1 MSISPNVPTPQ
12 ESYHYESTGTPRW
25 IAVLFGVLIALM
37 AVLGYAGYSTQT
49 RLSQDL
55 AKQQDQDKILVAQLD
70 QANSRIADL
79 KSKMEITT
87 QRVGL
92 TQSEL
97 AQAKSR
103 AESIRKEQQTSD
115 EKLTAQLSQ
124 VKQESEEKIG
134 AVATEVG
141 GAKKDIEATKT
152 DLEATKGKLERS
164 LGDMNVMSGLIAR
177 NHDDLDE
184 LRRRGDRNYYEFT
197 VQKTK
202 TPQRVGPVQINL
214 SKVDQKKAK
223 YTMVVFVDDRSIEK
237 KDKTA
242 GEPVQFYV
250 KGASRMAPYEIVVFD
265 VGKNQITGYLAT
277 PKEGGPGAAASAP
290 APAAAAQTPAATP
303 TSAPTL
309 KQAGKP

>member
-1 MSISPNVPTPQ
+1 MSISPNVPTAQ
-12 ESYHYESTGTPRW
+12 ESYQYESTGTPRW
-25 IAVLFGVLIALM
+25 IAVLFGVVIALL
-37 AVLGYAGYSTQT
+37 AVLGYAGYSTES

-55 AKQQDQDKILVAQLD
+55 AKQQDQNKILTAQLD

-115 EKLTAQLSQ
+115 QKLTAELTQAQ
-124 VKQESEEKIG
+124 KENEEKIG

-141 GAKKDIEATKT
+141 GAKKEIEATKT

-164 LGDMNVMSGLIAR
+164 LGDMNVMSGLIAHNR
-177 NHDDLDE
+177 DDLED

-197 VQKTK
+197 LQRTK
-202 TPQRVGPVQINL
+202 TPQRVGPVQMNL
-214 SKVDQKKAK
+214 TKVDPKKSK
-223 YTMVVFVDDRSIEK
+223 YTLTVFVDDRSIEK

-250 KGASRMAPYEIVVFD
+250 KGSSRMAPYEIVVFD
-265 VGKNQITGYLAT
+265 VGRSQINGYLAT
-277 PKEGGPGAAASAP
+277 PKDAGAAAAPAATPASAP
-290 APAAAAQTPAATP
+290 A
-303 TSAPTL
+303 
-309 KQAGKP
+309 KP

>member
-1 MSISPNVPTPQ
+1 MSISPNVPSPQ
-12 ESYHYESTGTPRW
+12 ESYQYESTGTPRW
-25 IAVLFGVLIALM
+25 IAVLFGVVIALL
-37 AVLGYAGYSTQT
+37 AVLGFAGYSTQS

-55 AKQQDQDKILVAQLD
+55 AEQQKQNKVLTAQLD
-70 QANSRIADL
+70 QANTRIADL

-103 AESIRKEQQTSD
+103 AESIRKEQQSSD
-115 EKLTAQLSQ
+115 QRLTAQLGQ
-124 VKQESEEKIG
+124 VQKESEEKIG

-177 NHDDLDE
+177 SRDDLED

-197 VQKTK
+197 LQRSRNA
-202 TPQRVGPVQINL
+202 QRVGPVQMSLN
-214 SKVDQKKAK
+214 KTDPKKAK
-223 YTMVVFVDDRSIEK
+223 YTLTVVADDKTIEK
-237 KDKTA
+237 RDKTS

-250 KGASRMAPYEIVVFD
+250 KGTSRMAPYEIVVFD

-277 PKEGGPGAAASAP
+277 PKDGGGAAATP
-290 APAAAAQTPAATP
+290 APAAAP
-303 TSAPTL
+303 T
-309 KQAGKP
+309 KP

>member
-1 MSISPNVPTPQ
+1 MSISPNIPSPQ
-12 ESYHYESTGTPRW
+12 ESHEYESIGTPRW
-25 IAVLFGVLIALM
+25 IIVLFGVVIVAL
-37 AVLGYAGYSTQT
+37 AVLGIAGYSTQS

-55 AKQQDQDKILVAQLD
+55 AEQQKQNKVLSTQLD

-79 KSKMEITT
+79 KSQMELAT

-97 AQAKSR
+97 ASAKSR
-103 AESIRKEQQTSD
+103 AEAIRKEQQTSD
-115 EKLTAQLSQ
+115 QRLTAQL
-124 VKQESEEKIG
+124 KESEEKIG
-134 AVATEVG
+134 AVASEVG

-164 LGDMNVMSGLIAR
+164 LGDMNIMSGLIAR

-197 VQKTK
+197 LQRSKSA
-202 TPQRVGPVQINL
+202 QRVGPVQISLN
-214 SKVDQKKAK
+214 KTDAKKSM
-223 YTMVVFVDDRSIEK
+223 YTITVVADDKTIPKR
-237 KDKTA
+237 DKTA

-250 KGASRMAPYEIVVFD
+250 KGSARMAPYEIVVFD

-277 PKEGGPGAAASAP
+277 PKEPGAAAPSAASAP
-290 APAAAAQTPAATP
+290 PAA
-303 TSAPTL
+303 
-309 KQAGKP
+309 KP

>member
-1 MSISPNVPTPQ
+1 M
-12 ESYHYESTGTPRW
+12 
-25 IAVLFGVLIALM
+25 
-37 AVLGYAGYSTQT
+37 
-49 RLSQDL
+49 SQDL
-55 AKQQDQDKILVAQLD
+55 ADQQKQNKVLTAQLD

-79 KSKMEITT
+79 KSQMEITT

-92 TQSEL
+92 TQSEI

-115 EKLTAQLSQ
+115 QRLTTQL
-124 VKQESEEKIG
+124 KESEEKIG

-164 LGDMNVMSGLIAR
+164 LGDMNVMSGLIAH

-197 VQKTK
+197 LQRSKRAE
-202 TPQRVGPVQINL
+202 RVGPVQMSLN
-214 SKVDQKKAK
+214 KTDPKRAK
-223 YTMVVFVDDRSIEK
+223 YTLTVVADDKTIEK
-237 KDKTA
+237 KDKTS

-250 KGASRMAPYEIVVFD
+250 KGSSRMAPYEIVVFD

-277 PKEGGPGAAASAP
+277 PKDGGAAAAP
-290 APAAAAQTPAATP
+290 APAATP
-303 TSAPTL
+303 T
-309 KQAGKP
+309 KP

>member
-12 ESYHYESTGTPRW
+12 ESYNYESTGTPRW
-25 IAVLFGVLIALM
+25 IAALFGVVIALLV
-37 AVLGYAGYSTQT
+37 VLGIAGYTTQT

-55 AKQQDQDKILVAQLD
+55 SKQQDQNKILTAQLD

-79 KSKMEITT
+79 KSQMEITT

-103 AESIRKEQQTSD
+103 AESIRKEQQASD
-115 EKLTAQLSQ
+115 QKLTAQLSQ
-124 VKQESEEKIG
+124 AQKENEEKIG

-197 VQKTK
+197 VIKTK

-223 YTMVVFVDDRSIEK
+223 YTMMVFVDDRSIEK

-277 PKEGGPGAAASAP
+277 PKEGGAGAGAA
-290 APAAAAQTPAATP
+290 APAAAAPATTPAATP
-303 TSAPTL
+303 ASAP
-309 KQAGKP
+309 ASKP

>member
-1 MSISPNVPTPQ
+1 MSISPNVPSPQ

-25 IAVLFGVLIALM
+25 IAVLFGVVIAAL
-37 AVLGYAGYSTQT
+37 AVLGIAGYSTQS

-55 AKQQDQDKILVAQLD
+55 TKQQDQNKILTAQLD

-115 EKLTAQLSQ
+115 QKLTAQLGQ
-124 VKQESEEKIG
+124 VQKESEEKIG
-134 AVATEVG
+134 AVASEVG
-141 GAKKDIEATKT
+141 GAKKDIEATKS

-164 LGDMNVMSGLIAR
+164 LGDMNVMSGLIAHNR
-177 NHDDLDE
+177 DDLED

-197 VQKTK
+197 LQKSK
-202 TPQRVGPVQINL
+202 SAQRVGPVQVTLNRT
-214 SKVDQKKAK
+214 DPKKAK
-223 YTMVVFVDDRSIEK
+223 YTITVVADDKTIEK
-237 KDKTA
+237 KDKTS

-250 KGASRMAPYEIVVFD
+250 KGSSRMAPYEIVVFD
-265 VGKNQITGYLAT
+265 VGKNQINGYLAT
-277 PKEGGPGAAASAP
+277 PKEGGAAAPPAAAATP
-290 APAAAAQTPAATP
+290 APAANPA
-303 TSAPTL
+303 
-309 KQAGKP
+309 KP